1 MTLVD
6 LPAEQSSLLVG
17 ALALGP
23 AVQAERF
30 AVAVATSGVIAS
42 AAEREPLLVLVDDA
56 HWLDA
61 ASLEALLFS
70 QAGVGSANS
79 KKGAQR

>member
-1 MTLVD
+1 M
-6 LPAEQSSLLVG
+6 
-17 ALALGP
+17 
-23 AVQAERF
+23 
-30 AVAVATSGVIAS
+30 AVATLGVIAS

-70 QAGVGSANS
+70 PAGVGSANS